1 MDREIW
7 RGKDVGYIVKKK
19 MNRSCRKN
27 GMVSVNRWGFGSV
40 NRAVKK
46 GEGKEMDQE
55 IKQRIETL
63 KKEKDAVILAHYYVD
78 GEVQEIADYV
88 GDSYYLAELAT
99 TVPQKTII
107 FCGVSFMGE
116 SAKILSPEKTVIM
129 ADRSAD
135 CPMAHMAAIEKIKE
149 VRQEYPDVAVV
160 CYVNSTAELKSHS
173 DVCVTSSN
181 AVKIVKELPNHD
193 IFFIPD
199 EHLGTYVAEQVPEKH
214 IILNDGFC
222 HVHAAI
228 RPEAAKAAKE
238 ARPQAKL
245 LVHPECRSEVVAL
258 ADYVGSTAGIIK
270 YAEASKDTEF
280 LVATELGVFAELKKR
295 CPDKKFYAV
304 GNTQICPNMKKVTL
318 DKLIEA
324 LENEENEVLLSE
336 QEISDAHAPLLR
348 MLELAK

>member
-1 MDREIW
+1 MTITE
-7 RGKDVGYIVKKK
+7 
-19 MNRSCRKN
+19 
-27 GMVSVNRWGFGSV
+27 
-40 NRAVKK
+40 
-46 GEGKEMDQE
+46 E
-55 IKQRIETL
+55 IKQL
-63 KKEKDAVILAHYYVD
+63 KKEKNAVILAHYYVTP
-78 GEVQEIADYV
+78 EVQDIADYI
-88 GDSYYLAELAT
+88 GDSFYLSKIAVGLEE
-99 TVPQKTII
+99 QTIVY
-107 FCGVSFMGE
+107 CGVSFMGE
-116 SAKILSPEKTVIM
+116 SAKVLNPEKTVLM
-129 ADRSAD
+129 PDAEAD
-135 CPMAHMAAIEKIKE
+135 CPMAHMADRETIERMRE
-149 VRQEYPDVAVV
+149 TYEDLAVV
-160 CYVNSTAELKSHS
+160 CYINSTAELKSHS

>member
-1 MDREIW
+1 M
-7 RGKDVGYIVKKK
+7 KA
-19 MNRSCRKN
+19 M
-27 GMVSVNRWGFGSV
+27 
-40 NRAVKK
+40 
-46 GEGKEMDQE
+46 KE
-55 IKQRIETL
+55 KIEQL
-63 KKEKDAVILAHYYVD
+63 KKEKNAVILAHYYVPK
-78 GEVQEIADYV
+78 EVQEVADFV
-88 GDSYYLAELAT
+88 GDSYYLAKKARETEAE
-99 TVPQKTII
+99 II
-107 FCGVSFMGE
+107 VFAGVSFMGE
-116 SAKILSPEKTVIM
+116 SAKILNPTKKVLLPDAE
-129 ADRSAD
+129 AD
-135 CPMAHMAAIEKIKE
+135 CAMAHMASAKKVQEMREKYE
-149 VRQEYPDVAVV
+149 DLAVV
-160 CYVNSTAELKSHS
+160 CYINSTAALKTVS

-270 YAEASKDTEF
+270 YAEASKNTEF

>member
-1 MDREIW
+1 MDTRRE
-7 RGKDVGYIVKKK
+7 KLE
-19 MNRSCRKN
+19 
-27 GMVSVNRWGFGSV
+27 
-40 NRAVKK
+40 A
-46 GEGKEMDQE
+46 
-55 IKQRIETL
+55 L
-63 KKEKDAVILAHYYVD
+63 KKEKNAVIMAHYYVPD
-78 GEVQEIADYV
+78 EVQEIADYI
-88 GDSYYLAELAT
+88 GDSYYLSDMAT
-99 TVPQKTII
+99 KVDASVIVL
-107 FCGVSFMGE
+107 CGVRFMGE
-116 SAKILSPEKTVIM
+116 SAKILNPGKKE
-129 ADRSAD
+129 
-135 CPMAHMAAIEKIKE
+135 IEKIKE

-304 GNTQICPNMKKVTL
+304 GNAQICPNMKKVTL

>member
-1 MDREIW
+1 MTTVEEIQ
-7 RGKDVGYIVKKK
+7 K
-19 MNRSCRKN
+19 
-27 GMVSVNRWGFGSV
+27 
-40 NRAVKK
+40 
-46 GEGKEMDQE
+46 
-55 IKQRIETL
+55 L
-63 KKEKDAVILAHYYVD
+63 KKEKNAVILAHYYVRP
-78 GEVQEIADYV
+78 EVQEIADYI
-88 GDSYYLAELAT
+88 GDSFYLSKVAT
-99 TVPQKTII
+99 KLQEKTIV

-116 SAKILSPEKTVIM
+116 SAKILNPEKTVLM
-129 ADRSAD
+129 PDMTAD
-135 CPMAHMAAIEKIKE
+135 CPMAHMADVETIRKMRKE
-149 VRQEYPDVAVV
+149 YDDLAVV
-160 CYVNSTAELKSHS
+160 CYINSTAALKEYS
-173 DVCVTSSN
+173 DVCVTSAN
-181 AVKIVKELPNHD
+181 AVQIVKALPNKN

-199 EHLGTYVAEQVPEKH
+199 RNLAHYIAEQVPEKH

-270 YAEASKDTEF
+270 YAEASKNTEF

>member
-1 MDREIW
+1 MIRDIQDEIM
-7 RGKDVGYIVKKK
+7 R
-19 MNRSCRKN
+19 
-27 GMVSVNRWGFGSV
+27 
-40 NRAVKK
+40 
-46 GEGKEMDQE
+46 
-55 IKQRIETL
+55 L
-63 KKEKDAVILAHYYVD
+63 KKENDVCILAHLYQND
-78 GEVQEIADYV
+78 AILEVADST
-88 GDSYYLAELAT
+88 GDSFALAKLAQ
-99 TVPQKTII
+99 TVPNKTVLM
-107 FCGVSFMGE
+107 CGVRFMGE
-116 SAKILSPEKTVIM
+116 SAKILNPGKKVLLP
-129 ADRSAD
+129 DLHAD
-135 CPMAHMAAIEKIKE
+135 CPMAHMAAIEKIEE
-149 VRQEYPDVAVV
+149 VRKEYPDVAVV

-270 YAEASKDTEF
+270 YAEASKNTEF

>member
-1 MDREIW
+1 M
-7 RGKDVGYIVKKK
+7 
-19 MNRSCRKN
+19 
-27 GMVSVNRWGFGSV
+27 
-40 NRAVKK
+40 
-46 GEGKEMDQE
+46 
-55 IKQRIETL
+55 ETL
-63 KKEKDAVILAHYYVD
+63 KKEKNAVIMAHYYVPD
-78 GEVQEIADYV
+78 EVQEIADYI
-88 GDSYYLAELAT
+88 GDSYYLSDMAT
-99 TVPQKTII
+99 KVDASVIVL
-107 FCGVSFMGE
+107 CGVRFMGE
-116 SAKILSPEKTVIM
+116 SAKILNPGKKYCSRICMPTARWLTCSRLKKS
-129 ADRSAD
+129 R
-135 CPMAHMAAIEKIKE
+135 E

-228 RPEAAKAAKE
+228 RPEATKAAKE